1 MGGVGKWDEA
11 GDAVRSVIKAYHGSP
26 YDWDRV
32 DMSMVTKGEGPLD
45 EGFGFYATDREGV
58 ANWYRN
64 TTTALRR
71 KILSDQLREMR
82 QGLRASPADHLYYT
96 PEQLASV
103 SRRNSGFYS
112 SAGEASAMD
121 WHRRLRRARSIADEL
136 QPQLA
141 SLQRQFPR
149 GRTYE
154 LEIGVPRDS
163 LMEYDVPVYAQQP
176 EVLEKMRAANSQLVD
191 DLIESPDADGA
202 MFYNTLAGGS
212 ILDPPTIGGQRRAS
226 EMLFKAGIPGH
237 AYRGNADNY
246 VFYPGTEDSIRILR
260 KFAIPGAVGT
270 GVAAQQGGGDGQVR

>member
-1 MGGVGKWDEA
+1 MADRFSQA
-11 GDAVRSVIKAYHGSP
+11 GDLLARLSGAAPEPKYIRAYHGSP

-32 DMSMVTKGEGPLD
+32 DMSMVGKGEGPLD
-45 EGFGFYATDREGV
+45 EGFGLYASDKEGV
-58 ANWYRN
+58 ANWYRSS
-64 TTTALRR
+64 TTFIRR
-71 KILSDQLREMR
+71 KILADQLREMR
-82 QGLRASPADHLYYT
+82 QGLKASPADNFYA
-96 PEQLASV
+96 PEQLTPIGNLTSQ
-103 SRRNSGFYS
+103 FYS
-112 SAGEASAMD
+112 DAKDARAFD
-121 WHRRLRRARSIADEL
+121 WHRRLQRARKLAQEI

-141 SLQRQFPR
+141 RLQRQFPR

-176 EVLEKMRAANSQLVD
+176 EVLERMRSVDSDLVD
-191 DLIESPDADGA
+191 SLLSSPDADGA

-212 ILDPPTIGGQRRAS
+212 VLDAPTRQGQRRAS

-260 KFAIPGAVGT
+260 KYGLLAPLGAGAT
-270 GVAAQQGGGDGQVR
+270 GGDE

>member
-1 MGGVGKWDEA
+1 MGGVSKYDEL
-11 GDAVRSVIKAYHGSP
+11 GDAVRSVIRAYHGSP

-64 TTTALRR
+64 STTVLRR
-71 KILSDQLREMR
+71 KILADQLREMR
-82 QGLRASPADHLYYT
+82 HGLQASPADHLYYT
-96 PEQLASV
+96 PERMSQIRSRDSHFYGSAS
-103 SRRNSGFYS
+103 
-112 SAGEASAMD
+112 EADALD
-121 WHRRLRRARSIADEL
+121 WHRRLQRARRIREDV

-163 LMEYDVPVYAQQP
+163 LMEYDAPVYAQQP
-176 EVLEKMRAANSQLVD
+176 EVLERMRSVDSRLVD
-191 DLIESPDADGA
+191 DLIDSPDADGA
-202 MFYNTLAGGS
+202 MFYNTLAGGNV
-212 ILDPPTIGGQRRAS
+212 LDAPTVRGQRRAS
-226 EMLFKAGIPGH
+226 EALFNAGIPGH

-246 VFYPGTEDSIRILR
+246 VFYPGIEDQIRILR
-260 KFAIPGAVGT
+260 KFAVPGAAGT
-270 GVAAQQGGGDGQVR
+270 GAAAMQEE